1 MRNNM
6 WRLICLVIGYVF
18 GLLQTG
24 YIIGRLNGID
34 IRSVGSKNAGTTNT
48 LRSLGAKAGAI
59 TLIGDAFKC
68 FFAILVCRLI
78 FKDSLSDSILLVSLY
93 AGLGAMLGHNFP
105 FYLNFKGGKGIA
117 CTAGLVISFG
127 LIPTIIGILVFFS
140 TFFIT
145 HFVSL
150 CSLVLYTVIMIL
162 TVIAG
167 QMGVLGLEGPML
179 YEAYLIV
186 LIMTIMAFV
195 RHKENIKRLINGTE
209 RKTYIK
215 KKGEIGEM

>member
-1 MRNNM
+1 M
-6 WRLICLVIGYVF
+6 WRIICLLIGYAF
-18 GLLQTG
+18 GLFQTG

-68 FFAILVCRLI
+68 LIAILVCRMVYADSFDNLI
-78 FKDSLSDSILLVSLY
+78 LVSLY
-93 AGLGAMLGHNFP
+93 AGLGAILAHNFP
-105 FYLNFKGGKGIA
+105 FYLKFKGGKGIA
-117 CTAGLVISFG
+117 CTAGIVISFG
-127 LIPTIIGILVFFS
+127 LIPTLIGIVVFFS

-145 HFVSL
+145 HYVSL
-150 CSLVLYTVIMIL
+150 CSLVLYAVIMIL

-167 QMGVLGLEGPML
+167 QTGVLQLTGTDR
-179 YEAYLIV
+179 YEVYIIV
-186 LIMTIMAFV
+186 LIMTVMAYV
-195 RHKENIKRLINGTE
+195 RHKDNIKRLLSGTE

-215 KKGEIGEM
+215 KKGELGEI

>member
-1 MRNNM
+1 MERI
-6 WRLICLVIGYVF
+6 ICLIIGYAL
-18 GLLQTG
+18 GLFQTG
-24 YIIGRLNGID
+24 YIIGRMNGID

-59 TLIGDAFKC
+59 TLVGDALKC
-68 FFAILVCRLI
+68 FLAVLICRLI
-78 FKDSLSDSILLVSLY
+78 FKESCADHLMLISLY

-105 FYLNFKGGKGIA
+105 FYLKFKGGKGIA

-127 LIPTIIGILVFFS
+127 LVPTILGIIIFFS

-150 CSLVLYTVIMIL
+150 CSLVLYTAIMVL
-162 TVIAG
+162 SVIAG
-167 QMGVLGLEGPML
+167 ELGYMGLNGNMRI
-179 YEAYLIV
+179 EAYIV
-186 LIMTIMAFV
+186 IFIMTAMAFI
-195 RHKENIKRLINGTE
+195 RHKDNIKRLLSGTE
-209 RKTYIK
+209 RKTYIR

>member
-1 MRNNM
+1 M
-6 WRLICLVIGYVF
+6 WRIYCLIIGYVF
-18 GLLQTG
+18 GLFQTG
-24 YIIGRLNGID
+24 YIIGRINGID

-68 FFAILVCRLI
+68 LLAILLCRFL
-78 FKDSLSDSILLVSLY
+78 FKESCKDMIVLVSLY

-105 FYLNFKGGKGIA
+105 FYLKFKGGKGIA

-127 LIPTIIGILVFFS
+127 LIPTLLGILIFFS

-150 CSLVLYTVIMIL
+150 CSLVLYTAIMIL

-167 QMGVLGLEGPML
+167 ETGIMGLAGTLKI
-179 YEAYLIV
+179 EAYIIV
-186 LIMTIMAFV
+186 FIMTVMAFI
-195 RHKENIKRLINGTE
+195 RHKDNIKRLLSGTE

>member
-1 MRNNM
+1 M
-6 WRLICLVIGYVF
+6 WRLYCLIIGYVF
-18 GLLQTG
+18 GLFQTG
-24 YIIGRLNGID
+24 YIIGRMNGID

-48 LRSLGAKAGAI
+48 LRSLGAKAGAL
-59 TLIGDAFKC
+59 TLVGDAFKC
-68 FFAILVCRLI
+68 VFAVVICRVI
-78 FKDSLSDSILLVSLY
+78 FKNSCADYLLLVSLY

-150 CSLVLYTVIMIL
+150 CSLVLYTAIMIL

-167 QMGVLGLEGPML
+167 ETGVMGLTGANKI
-179 YEAYLIV
+179 EAYVIV
-186 LIMTIMAFV
+186 FIMMAMAFY
-195 RHKENIKRLINGTE
+195 RHKDNIKRLLSGTE